1 MRGSESPSA
10 RYRRLA
16 KECLDIARTF
26 PNRPATDGASL
37 AATSRP
43 IPGQQH
49 VLPDRGSAGAHAT
62 ATADSARRGQEG
74 IVWAQAL
81 SISTATKWPNW
92 IAEGVAEWL
101 KGAVL
106 KTAHFLGPRRSFWF
120 HSVQMAPAIGAGR
133 RRKVRNGPNAFTPFA
148 NLSEC
153 RHRCMSSEHFGQLAW
168 QFKRMSGSSGLKVQ
182 AAIAC

>member
-1 MRGSESPSA
+1 MG
-10 RYRRLA
+10 
-16 KECLDIARTF
+16 
-26 PNRPATDGASL
+26 
-37 AATSRP
+37 
-43 IPGQQH
+43 PGTLNFH
-49 VLPDRGSAGAHAT
+49 RD
-62 ATADSARRGQEG
+62 EM
-74 IVWAQAL
+74 AQL
-81 SISTATKWPNW
+81 

-153 RHRCMSSEHFGQLAW
+153 RHRRLARRFVAVRRRAFLALPKKRASTSKARPPAPPRSS
-168 QFKRMSGSSGLKVQ
+168 
-182 AAIAC
+182 